1 MKLLALETSTLL
13 GGIAIADESEGLIAE
28 SRLSIRTTFSE
39 RLMTEIDHM
48 MKQAG
53 ISLEAIDVFAVS
65 IGPGSFTGLRIG
77 LSTVKGFAFA
87 TGKPVVAVPSL
98 EALAWNFPFTSHPVC
113 AMFDA
118 RKKEVY
124 AAVFIWRDEGFI
136 RIIEEVPVSIHKLF
150 EKLTSCDQL
159 SAPWGKEEKGGCSD
173 QKILFAGEGAL
184 LYKKELLSAMKEN
197 ALFAP
202 PGKMVPSPATVAFL
216 GMKKASKGEFSDPI
230 GLVPFYIRRSE
241 AENKKH
247 E

>member
-39 RLMTEIDHM
+39 RLMTEIDHV

-53 ISLEAIDVFAVS
+53 ISLEVIDVFALS

-87 TGKPVVAVPSL
+87 TGRPVVSVPSL
-98 EALAWNFPFTSHPVC
+98 EAFAWNFPYCCHPVC
-113 AMFDA
+113 TLLDA

-124 AAVFIWRDEGFI
+124 AAVFLWKGDGFI
-136 RIIEEVPVSIHKLF
+136 RIIEEVPIGIHELM
-150 EKLTSCDQL
+150 EKLAAHALPLNIGGEGGL
-159 SAPWGKEEKGGCSD
+159 SGK
-173 QKILFAGEGAL
+173 KILFAGEGAI
-184 LYKKELLSAMKEN
+184 LYRDQITDSMRDRAV
-197 ALFAP
+197 FAP
-202 PGKMVPSPATVAFL
+202 PEKMTPSPANVASL
-216 GMKKASKGEFSDPI
+216 GMKKAARGEFSDPV

-247 E
+247 G

>member
-13 GGIAIADESEGLIAE
+13 GGIAIAGESEGLIAE

-39 RLMTEIDHM
+39 RLMTEIDHV
-48 MKQAG
+48 MKQSG
-53 ISLEAIDVFAVS
+53 ISLDDIDVFAVS

-77 LSTVKGFAFA
+77 LSTVKGFAFS

-98 EALAWNFPFTSHPVC
+98 EALAWNFPFSAHPVC

-124 AAVFIWRDEGFI
+124 AAVFVWTGEEFARSIG
-136 RIIEEVPVSIHKLF
+136 EVPVGIHALF
-150 EKLTSCDQL
+150 EKIASCDDL
-159 SAPWGKEEKGGCSD
+159 SDSRTDGAKNICSD

-184 LYKKELLSAMKEN
+184 LYKKDILSVMKEK
-197 ALFAP
+197 AVFAP
-202 PGKMVPSPATVAFL
+202 PEKMVPSPASVAFL
-216 GMKKASKGEFSDPI
+216 GMKKASRGEFSDPI
-230 GLVPFYIRRSE
+230 GLTPFYIRRSE
-241 AENKKH
+241 AEIKKH